1 MAAVYPSYVL
11 VAEQQGRADP
21 AANMEHES
29 GMAVPVVDVR
39 KGFSYD
45 TAPHIMLRSFTQC
58 DAIKEGMSR
67 EEIEAAVAEIS
78 ESVPLFDRPR
88 LKRGRVRVSGR
99 MTMESLAPHRSI
111 TGAEVGVTG
120 QSARSGAFEETL
132 RAHLRTSGVQN
143 AYRDER
149 IEFNRLEPIAGEWL
163 QAEAEYTDT
172 DGSVKRVMKPH
183 GSVGKQDGSVHDPI
197 GSRKGGRAMAG
208 GPTNER
214 GVEATDRRIFAWSE
228 VDGVR
233 WDADGVDAQILSG
246 EHMHLIRAVYPP
258 GTPCEM
264 HDHPHEQF
272 SLLLSGRLLL
282 TVGDE
287 TREIGPGDGW
297 CAPGGAPHGG
307 EVLGDES
314 AVFIDVYSPA
324 TNWILHVFADARPV
338 PAVG

>member
-1 MAAVYPSYVL
+1 
-11 VAEQQGRADP
+11 
-21 AANMEHES
+21 
-29 GMAVPVVDVR
+29 
-39 KGFSYD
+39 
-45 TAPHIMLRSFTQC
+45 
-58 DAIKEGMSR
+58 
-67 EEIEAAVAEIS
+67 
-78 ESVPLFDRPR
+78 
-88 LKRGRVRVSGR
+88 
-99 MTMESLAPHRSI
+99 
-111 TGAEVGVTG
+111 
-120 QSARSGAFEETL
+120 
-132 RAHLRTSGVQN
+132 
-143 AYRDER
+143 
-149 IEFNRLEPIAGEWL
+149 
-163 QAEAEYTDT
+163 
-172 DGSVKRVMKPH
+172 
-183 GSVGKQDGSVHDPI
+183 
-197 GSRKGGRAMAG
+197 MAG

-258 GTPCEM
+258 GTPYEM

-297 CAPGGAPHGG
+297 YAPGGVPHGG

-324 TNWILHVFADARPV
+324 TNWILDVFADARPV